1 MKQGDSQSTT
11 KDPKSGPKH
20 PGSSGPSPWVRRF
33 APLVPA
39 GAPVLDLAC
48 GKGRHSRLFLERG
61 HPVLAVDR
69 DLSRLDDLRRHPRL
83 EALACDLEKGD
94 LEDGSV
100 PAFFERRFGGIVVTN
115 YLYRPL
121 FAAIAAALAPGGVL
135 IYETFAVGNERFGK
149 PSNPHFLLYAGE
161 LLEAFQDRLEV
172 VAYEN
177 VVIEQPRPAAVQ
189 RLCAKSPGDAAP
201 KSG

>member
-1 MKQGDSQSTT
+1 MRGHRSGAK
-11 KDPKSGPKH
+11 KDQPKP
-20 PGSSGPSPWVRRF
+20 PSPWVARF

-48 GKGRHSRLFLERG
+48 GSGRHSRLFLERG

-69 DLSRLDDLRRHPRL
+69 DLSRLGELTENPSL
-83 EALACDLEKGD
+83 ETLAVD

-121 FAAIAAALAPGGVL
+121 FQPIVTALAPGGVL
-135 IYETFAVGNERFGK
+135 IYETFAKGNERFGK
-149 PSNPHFLLYAGE
+149 PRNPDFLLDRGE
-161 LLEAFQDRLEV
+161 LLAAFGAQLTII
-172 VAYEN
+172 AYED
-177 VVIEQPRPAAVQ
+177 VTEDEPWPAAVQ
-189 RLCAKSPGDAAP
+189 RICARAP
-201 KSG
+201 DQP